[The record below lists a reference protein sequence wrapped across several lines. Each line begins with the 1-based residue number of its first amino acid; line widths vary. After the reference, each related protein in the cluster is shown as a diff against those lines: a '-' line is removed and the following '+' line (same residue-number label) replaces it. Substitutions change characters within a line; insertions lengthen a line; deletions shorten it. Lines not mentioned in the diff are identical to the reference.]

1 MMNQLRGDIVHQD
14 NQIILTKFK
23 FEYQCLAFNMNIS
36 TAEQLQD
43 LQLNF
48 KTTQPMSHAESSL
61 ITYTKA
67 PNLNHHQ
74 DQTKTKIICF
84 SHIFERPIIIPNDN

>member
-1 MMNQLRGDIVHQD
+1 
-14 NQIILTKFK
+14 
-23 FEYQCLAFNMNIS
+23 MNIS

-84 SHIFERPIIIPNDN
+84 SHIFGKANYHTQR